1 MSNTNSRIYHLD
13 KKQLNAVWGRIG
25 EAKRAMETAFAQMK
39 EIAEAAEEVH
49 DLQSFVETAK
59 EDLDAAKEREKNNE
73 ITEFDASVE
82 DAQQDV
88 DGYEKRLQI
97 SLDAYRALTE
107 KQYMVSSLDD
117 AVVNAGIA
125 KDFLEGKDH
134 YV

>member
-13 KKQLNAVWGRIG
+13 KKQINAVWGRIG

>member
-1 MSNTNSRIYHLD
+1 MNNTNSRIFHLD

-97 SLDAYRALTE
+97 SLDAYRALIE

>member
-13 KKQLNAVWGRIG
+13 KNQLNAVWGRIG

-49 DLQSFVETAK
+49 DLQSFVDTAK

-73 ITEFDASVE
+73 ISEFDASVE

>member
-13 KKQLNAVWGRIG
+13 KNQLNAVWGRIG

-73 ITEFDASVE
+73 ISEFDASVE

>member
-49 DLQSFVETAK
+49 DLKSFVETAK
-59 EDLDAAKEREKNNE
+59 EDLEEAEQKEKDGTM
-73 ITEFDASVE
+73 TEFDASVA

>member
-13 KKQLNAVWGRIG
+13 KNQLNAVWGRIG

-49 DLQSFVETAK
+49 DLQSFVDTAK

>member
-1 MSNTNSRIYHLD
+1 MNNTNSRIFHLD

-39 EIAEAAEEVH
+39 EITEAAEEVH

-125 KDFLEGKDH
+125 KDFLEGKDN